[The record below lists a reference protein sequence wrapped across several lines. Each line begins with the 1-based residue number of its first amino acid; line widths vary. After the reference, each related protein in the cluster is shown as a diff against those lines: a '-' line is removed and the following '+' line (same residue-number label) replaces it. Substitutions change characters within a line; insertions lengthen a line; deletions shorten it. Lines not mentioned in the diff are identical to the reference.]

1 MINKI
6 LIANRGEI
14 AVRIIRACRELGI
27 HSVAVYSEAD
37 KTSLHTRFA
46 DEAYFLGAAQSSD
59 SYLNKEKILA
69 AVKESG
75 ADAVHPGYGFFS
87 ENAEFIKM
95 IEDAGLIF
103 IGPPSSSVSLMGSKT
118 AARQLMLKNKVPI
131 VPGTTKA
138 ISSLE
143 EGISIA
149 KEITFPVLLKASA
162 GGGGKGMRKINSA
175 DEFESAF
182 DSTRRE
188 ALKAFGDDSIYIEK
202 FVENPK
208 HIEVQVIADKH
219 GNYAHLFERECS
231 IQRRHQKIIEEAP
244 SSFVDSETRLKI
256 TTAAVN
262 AAKACK
268 YYNAGTVEFLMDR
281 NKEFYFLEMNT
292 RLQVE
297 HPVTELITG
306 VDLVKEQIS
315 IANGNK
321 LSFKQED
328 LKIRGHAVESRI
340 YAEDPANNFLPST
353 GKLNEYSSP
362 AGPGVRVDEGFG
374 RGSEITIYYDPLI
387 AKLICWSND
396 RKSAID
402 RMKRALNEYKI
413 FGVLTNIS
421 FLREIFSH
429 PKFINGQFDINFL
442 EKEFK
447 IFISKEDDH
456 IEEAASIFT
465 SFLKH
470 RTSDSNNQN
479 QQSKYSGN
487 NWVKRL
493 YE

>member
-1 MINKI
+1 MIKKI

-14 AVRIIRACRELGI
+14 AVRIIRACKELGI
-27 HSVAVYSEAD
+27 SSVAVYSEAD
-37 KTSLHTRFA
+37 KKSLHTRFA
-46 DEAYFLGAAQSSD
+46 DEAYFLGPAPSSE

-69 AVKESG
+69 AAKESG
-75 ADAVHPGYGFFS
+75 ADAIHPGYGFFS
-87 ENAEFIKM
+87 ENAGFIKM

-103 IGPPSSSVSLMGSKT
+103 IGPPSTSVKLMGSKT
-118 AARQLMLKNKVPI
+118 AARQLMAEHKVPI
-131 VPGTTKA
+131 VPGTTKPIA
-138 ISSLE
+138 SLE

-149 KEITFPVLLKASA
+149 KEISYPILLKASA
-162 GGGGKGMRKINSA
+162 GGGGKGMRRINSI

-202 FVENPK
+202 YVENPK

-219 GNYAHLFERECS
+219 GNYVHLFERECS
-231 IQRRHQKIIEEAP
+231 IQRRHQKIIEESP
-244 SSFVDSETRLKI
+244 SSFVDPDTRFKI

-268 YYNAGTVEFLMDR
+268 YINAGTVEFLMD
-281 NKEFYFLEMNT
+281 KKKDFYFLEMNT

-297 HPVTELITG
+297 HPVTELVTG
-306 VDLVKEQIS
+306 IDLVKEQIS

-321 LSFKQED
+321 LSFMQDD

-340 YAEDPANNFLPST
+340 YAEDPNNDFLPST
-353 GKLNEYSSP
+353 GKLYEYSSP

-387 AKLICWSND
+387 SKLICWSGD
-396 RKSAID
+396 RNSAIE
-402 RMKRALNEYKI
+402 RMKRALGEYKI
-413 FGVLTNIS
+413 FGVITNIS

-429 PKFINGQFDINFL
+429 PKFNNGQFDINFL
-442 EKEFK
+442 EKDFR
-447 IFISKEDDH
+447 FSASKDDEH
-456 IEEAASIFT
+456 ITEAASIFT

-470 RTSDSNNQN
+470 RSSNNIN
-479 QQSKYSGN
+479 EKSKPSGN
-487 NWVKRL
+487 NWIKQL